1 MKKYIQDWRNA
12 GLSMIV
18 AAGLLLGGMAV
29 APAAGAAPVPVPAS
43 VSVHTAVIAPKIT
56 GDVKVGS
63 RISIDLGDVTGT
75 DWAYLDLYLD
85 GEWEDV
91 LDPVG
96 DIVRYTIPAHAAGK
110 KLTFEGSYWDEGN
123 FGEFTLDGGMVTGG
137 IIKPSKSLKI
147 SGTARYGSTLK
158 VSAGWPSGSKASYQW
173 YRGTSKISGATK
185 TAYKPISR
193 DIGKTISVK
202 ATVKKVGFNDFSA
215 TAKSA
220 KASKGELSTKTAPKV
235 SGTKKAGHTLKVSKG
250 SYSAKPSSYDYRWY
264 RGSSKIKGAT
274 KSNYRVTSSDVG
286 KKITAKVTIKRS
298 HYSTRTVASR
308 AVSIPR
314 PPKPPRVVIRG
325 DGTYRV
331 GSGIKPGLYK
341 ATGGT
346 SCYWATLSGFS
357 GSFDEINH
365 NYLGTGNTYVR
376 ITSSDKGFKTS
387 RCGSWKTVS
396 SSGPKASKITRDG
409 TYRVGIDIKPG
420 TYVGRSS
427 GDSCYWAVLNDF
439 TGDFDEIEDN
449 YLGSAR
455 TIVDIP
461 SSAAGFKV
469 SRCGTLVRD

>member
-1 MKKYIQDWRNA
+1 M
-12 GLSMIV
+12 
-18 AAGLLLGGMAV
+18 
-29 APAAGAAPVPVPAS
+29 
-43 VSVHTAVIAPKIT
+43 
-56 GDVKVGS
+56 KVGS
-63 RISIDLGDVTGT
+63 RISIGLGDTT
-75 DWAYLDLYLD
+75 DTELDYLDLFFD
-85 GEWEDV
+85 GEWEDT

-96 DIVRYTIPAHAAGK
+96 DTFRYTIPASAAGK
-110 KLTFEGSYWDEGN
+110 RLTFEGSYWNEGN
-123 FGEFTLDGGMVTGG
+123 FGDFTLDAGMVTGG
-137 IIKPSKSLKI
+137 TLKPSKTLKI
-147 SGTARYGSTLK
+147 SGTARHGSTLK
-158 VSAGWPSGSKASYQW
+158 VSAGWPSGSKTSYQW

-185 TAYKPISR
+185 TTYEPTSR

-202 ATVKKVGFNDFSA
+202 ATVKKTGFNDYNA

-220 KASKGELSTKTAPKV
+220 KVGKGVLSTKTAPKI

-250 SYSAKPSSYDYRWY
+250 SYSAKPSSYGYRWY
-264 RGSSKIKGAT
+264 RGSSKIKGAI
-274 KSNYRVTSSDVG
+274 KSSYRVTSSDVG
-286 KKITAKVTIKRS
+286 KNITAMVTIKRTR
-298 HYSTRTVASR
+298 YTTRTVASR

-314 PPKPPRVVIRG
+314 PPKPPRVVISR

-357 GSFDEINH
+357 GSFDDLNN

-409 TYRVGIDIKPG
+409 TYRVGIDIKAG
-420 TYVGRSS
+420 TYAGRSS
-427 GDSCYWAVLNDF
+427 GNGCYWAILNDF
-439 TGDFDEIEDN
+439 TGDFYDIEDN

-469 SRCGTLVRD
+469 SGCGTLVRD